1 MCRSREI
8 NGQDDKLWNSCQN
21 SLFDIIYTQKH
32 LIFSD
37 ELKKLTPMVGI
48 LTFHILGEVPLKILE
63 TQPGSKLEIFLS
75 LSFFYNISF
84 EAVCFAVC
92 NCKHSKHWFNWG

>member
-1 MCRSREI
+1 M
-8 NGQDDKLWNSCQN
+8 
-21 SLFDIIYTQKH
+21 
-32 LIFSD
+32 IFSD
-37 ELKKLTPMVGI
+37 ELKKLTPMGGI

-84 EAVCFAVC
+84 EAVFFAVC

>member
-1 MCRSREI
+1 M
-8 NGQDDKLWNSCQN
+8 
-21 SLFDIIYTQKH
+21 
-32 LIFSD
+32 
-37 ELKKLTPMVGI
+37 GI

-84 EAVCFAVC
+84 EAVFFFFAVC